1 VTVFVDS
8 SALVKRYVP
17 ERGHDAIHGLVA
29 LAVSQLVRVEVPAAL
44 WRKHRIGELDAA
56 DAAMLVR
63 AFEADYHDGAPF
75 AVVAVRA
82 TVLDDAV
89 RHTARHGLRAYDAV
103 QLASAVAC
111 RAASPDTT
119 SFAAFDRT
127 LRDAA
132 AREGFDLVPTSVS

>member
-17 ERGHDAIHGLVA
+17 ERGHDAMRGLGP
-29 LAVSQLVRVEVPAAL
+29 LAVSQLARVEVPAAL
-44 WRKHRIGELDAA
+44 SRKQRIGELDAA
-56 DAAMLVR
+56 DEALLVR
-63 AFEADYHDGAPF
+63 AFEVEYNNGTAF

-82 TVLDDAV
+82 AVLDDAA
-89 RHTARHGLRAYDAV
+89 RQTARHGLRAFDAV

-119 SFAAFDRT
+119 SFVAFDRT
-127 LRDAA
+127 RRDAA
-132 AREGFDLVPTSVS
+132 AREGFALVPASMS